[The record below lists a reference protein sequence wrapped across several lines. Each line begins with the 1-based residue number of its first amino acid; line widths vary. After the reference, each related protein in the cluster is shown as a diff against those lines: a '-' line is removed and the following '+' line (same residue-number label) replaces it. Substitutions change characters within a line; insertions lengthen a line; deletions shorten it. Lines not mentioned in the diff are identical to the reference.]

1 MKKVYLNSLK
11 DKLRLSNE
19 VVDILYELLEKLR
32 LAGYVSKSKE
42 MDLVDKL
49 YENVDRVLIG
59 TEASEDFKSG
69 YYDAYKKELYIKDIS
84 NKKAVYQR
92 FLYAMTTKEIDNSKY
107 MVGYSY
113 TSMNKNNFKLHHE
126 GYGINRAIIAN
137 LASKLADSEKTS
149 IAFNL
154 VYTRYKTNF
163 LGYDIISENDNY
175 YFESNLFSQLCYAL
189 NIPKEVFY
197 EKLFSR
203 SPIVEI
209 QKEFEN
215 IDFDA
220 KEYINLMDSLSRK
233 YSNYNKLKQ
242 LANNLNDVQIKLQK
256 IDKEDKNN
264 AHRLS
269 IEERKFKREI
279 NDCIIKYTDIDEDS
293 IEDEINVKEVLEN
306 MENYIIS
313 KVVEAQNILSTYL
326 CDLEVSSDAISFA
339 SRLKQY
345 NNMLIIKEP
354 KIEKLIYEIITEK
367 VLKTNELTACNLI
380 EKIKYSLVQE
390 LISTDKYNGVYKD
403 FTFKKI
409 SSLNEQNE
417 TYIIIMSHGQ
427 FVQVVKVSDL
437 DNRIQRLENN
447 TEIILTDNFRHI
459 LNSDYMQT
467 NADKVEKI
475 FTTLKEKYEYFSKI
489 TLENINYFEKNK
501 NYYLV
506 MQYKNDIY
514 VAKATENLGEFDIS
528 MMELSEN
535 YYIFKEE
542 FKKNESL
549 LPVLYKGEENIFSF
563 LFKRL
568 RILFAN

>member
-427 FVQVVKVSDL
+427 FVQVVKISDL

-475 FTTLKEKYEYFSKI
+475 FTALKEKYEYFSKI

>member
-326 CDLEVSSDAISFA
+326 CDSEVSSDAISFA

>member
-203 SPIVEI
+203 SPIVDI

-475 FTTLKEKYEYFSKI
+475 FTALKEKYEYFSKI

-568 RILFAN
+568 RTIFAN